1 MKTPLHRGR
10 TRTRASAALG
20 ALGFLAATP
29 AAAADPPACALA
41 SVIGELTASEERSL
55 TRACEGAEAPEADL
69 QGAIFHMVSLSG
81 WRSAA
86 LARLLAPLRSQGP
99 RIFRRGDAA
108 APDLARAQA
117 SLVLRP
123 EALAGPNCADLRKAV
138 DTFVADTQVGEA
150 AVSPFLHDDPALLR
164 CLGLAEPALAS
175 VRLVALRADN
185 VEELFVAAAAPD
197 FAYVT
202 WLQPQGALSFGRHR
216 FFVIAAPPGA
226 PLTAV
231 ARLANTEVPAIWRE
245 IVSDDEVAWA
255 ESPPL
260 TCVNLDVR
268 LGPSATVY
276 VDGAPIPR
284 DESGVSRVLS
294 VTREAHEIV
303 AVECPEGA
311 GRCHVRYREE
321 LPAAALQRKTHQ
333 CLGVRLDIA
342 ARARP
347 TVAVLDA
354 TQGEGCREAP
364 LRTDGL
370 RQGAADHLTQGPS
383 RATHEFRDLAAFA
396 AATDALSALR
406 TRLQQGGG
414 TTGAPGG
421 AADGVD
427 LLGSAA
433 KEAWRQGIDVLLSF
447 ELQCVRR
454 GDAWAYRLA
463 ATRVALSSMF
473 SRGRYS
479 GRALDLGSFIETVSE
494 EFRVVDHLQVALA
507 SAIDRSLATAY
518 LRLLVDAPA
527 RPSRAGAEVT
537 VQHYR
542 GRGGE
547 AGPEIAVLARRLTV
561 GGARPAICRDLAGG
575 RRRAPELLAAAQRA
589 YDNAAGRP
597 IRLHLDRD
605 RGGVDGELAGGN
617 DHARLPGGVPG
628 WYLLVARWVGDE
640 GPRDAACV
648 ELVTTRREIW
658 GDVTMSIGALHLA
671 PHLNPDQSYVR
682 ARAGYLYYLLPN
694 VGVGA
699 VFGYAHTAYAYDFG
713 RPAWQD
719 FAEAGNQPLEWS
731 RHALLAGGAVEARTR
746 FARLPFDLRLRA
758 VPTLSVGFLDLR
770 RIPPT
775 MKTFAGGAD
784 GNARNLDVDLDIH
797 FDAIISY
804 VVGKVSIQHIVLLGL
819 HAVNDPIRAAANN
832 VHDNSNFFIGFGL
845 GLGGAR

>member
-1 MKTPLHRGR
+1 MKTPMHRGR

-321 LPAAALQRKTHQ
+321 LPSQ
-333 CLGVRLDIA
+333 
-342 ARARP
+342 
-347 TVAVLDA
+347 
-354 TQGEGCREAP
+354 
-364 LRTDGL
+364 
-370 RQGAADHLTQGPS
+370 
-383 RATHEFRDLAAFA
+383 
-396 AATDALSALR
+396 
-406 TRLQQGGG
+406 
-414 TTGAPGG
+414 
-421 AADGVD
+421 
-427 LLGSAA
+427 
-433 KEAWRQGIDVLLSF
+433 
-447 ELQCVRR
+447 
-454 GDAWAYRLA
+454 
-463 ATRVALSSMF
+463 
-473 SRGRYS
+473 
-479 GRALDLGSFIETVSE
+479 
-494 EFRVVDHLQVALA
+494 
-507 SAIDRSLATAY
+507 
-518 LRLLVDAPA
+518 
-527 RPSRAGAEVT
+527 
-537 VQHYR
+537 R
-542 GRGGE
+542 GRG
-547 AGPEIAVLARRLTV
+547 RRSRSST
-561 GGARPAICRDLAGG
+561 RP
-575 RRRAPELLAAAQRA
+575 
-589 YDNAAGRP
+589 
-597 IRLHLDRD
+597 
-605 RGGVDGELAGGN
+605 RG
-617 DHARLPGGVPG
+617 
-628 WYLLVARWVGDE
+628 
-640 GPRDAACV
+640 
-648 ELVTTRREIW
+648 
-658 GDVTMSIGALHLA
+658 
-671 PHLNPDQSYVR
+671 
-682 ARAGYLYYLLPN
+682 
-694 VGVGA
+694 
-699 VFGYAHTAYAYDFG
+699 
-713 RPAWQD
+713 
-719 FAEAGNQPLEWS
+719 
-731 RHALLAGGAVEARTR
+731 
-746 FARLPFDLRLRA
+746 
-758 VPTLSVGFLDLR
+758 
-770 RIPPT
+770 
-775 MKTFAGGAD
+775 
-784 GNARNLDVDLDIH
+784 
-797 FDAIISY
+797 
-804 VVGKVSIQHIVLLGL
+804 
-819 HAVNDPIRAAANN
+819 RAAARRRCGRTG
-832 VHDNSNFFIGFGL
+832 S
-845 GLGGAR
+845 ARGPPIT